1 MGSKMVFAKRG
12 YWSGETLQKRL
23 PTLITPP
30 GAFDPNRID
39 CASYRLSIG
48 TEIYVSPTV
57 DATDPQSVTVQVLES
72 GAAFTIPAGQFALLM
87 THEIVEVPDDAI
99 AFISIRAKTKFKG
112 LVNVSGFHVDPGY
125 MGQLTFAV
133 FNAAPREIHLRQGQD
148 IFVLWYAYLDQKT
161 KSIKREHARLGLN
174 IELVQGISGEL
185 ESFASLGHK
194 LKDVKTALD
203 KTERV
208 LSERIH
214 SVEREQTYYRL
225 VAALVLAVLI
235 AVVGNWIK
243 GEIDQRSRITPDKS
257 MQLR

>member
-1 MGSKMVFAKRG
+1 MSARTYRDTPTRTIDVGDTTFAYRDVGTAAGVPVIFLNHLAAVLDNWDPRVVDGIATQHRVITFDNRG
-12 YWSGETLQKRL
+12 VGASRGKT
-23 PTLITPP
+23 PT
-30 GAFDPNRID
+30 
-39 CASYRLSIG
+39 
-48 TEIYVSPTV
+48 
-57 DATDPQSVTVQVLES
+57 SV
-72 GAAFTIPAGQFALLM
+72 AAMA
-87 THEIVEVPDDAI
+87 DDAI